1 MLLLCTSCVKR
12 VTERRSTAKGKQIRS
27 LTATLKSDPNAGHKK
42 LQNTFKKVLTR
53 GFESGILDKLA
64 KRKAGRAK
72 AQRTLKTA

>member
-1 MLLLCTSCVKR
+1 MYKLRQAGDRKTQRGKR
-12 VTERRSTAKGKQIRS
+12 KTYQEPDGDTEKVIQMP
-27 LTATLKSDPNAGHKK
+27 ATKK

-64 KRKAGRAK
+64 KRKASGAK